1 MERCLSIHHL
11 KEDDTNRP
19 DVGFVAI
26 LTLLNDLRCHVQW
39 RTADS
44 TVSLMQ
50 FVESLREA
58 KVSDLN
64 AEVGRHEV
72 HVLEEL
78 LLLSFV
84 HSIQKFFV
92 VREVKHNILQFEI
105 AMNYKLLNHVME
117 ARHQHEHDFARHLR
131 FNLEVLQVHE
141 YL

>member
-92 VREVKHNILQFEI
+92 YFDLIIVGESQQKTLIETDINIFPWFWTKILKKI
-105 AMNYKLLNHVME
+105 
-117 ARHQHEHDFARHLR
+117 
-131 FNLEVLQVHE
+131 
-141 YL
+141 